1 MSDVVKAPKPQHFKP
16 GNAIGPR
23 FAPGTSGN
31 QGGVAKEAYE
41 VRRLARI
48 HCVEALETAVAIMR
62 DPDTKPE
69 HRLKAIDLILDRG
82 VGKVKQAVEVTGE
95 DGEPIKQAIRI
106 AVSFHDPGEAVE
118 GPVIDGAIDDG
129 SIPEGV

>member
-1 MSDVVKAPKPQHFKP
+1 MSEVAKAPAPHHFKQ
-16 GNAIGPR
+16 GNQVGPR

-31 QGGVAKEAYE
+31 SGGVSKEAYA
-41 VRRLARI
+41 VRKLARI
-48 HCVEALETAVAIMR
+48 VSEEALNTAVAIMR
-62 DPDTKPE
+62 DPNTKPE